1 MHAKLVGVPG
11 SHPCVSA
18 ELMLRHKG
26 VEFTRLDLPN
36 MSHKAMLPL
45 LRHRGST
52 VPVMTLD
59 GKRVSGTM
67 KIARALDHLVPEP
80 PLFAGADRATIEGAE
95 AWADSVLQDGV
106 RQLAR
111 YSVSVDPDAMASFL
125 TAPVLKI
132 PASTMRAILP
142 AIKPVVLLQM
152 RTKEETARTC
162 LEALPA
168 QLDRVDA
175 LLAEG
180 VIGGERPERR
190 RLPDRA
196 VRAADADLRPAAAA
210 HRLAP
215 RRPPMPASSS
225 RITRAGSGK
234 CSPHSGF
241 RSETRRRHR
250 RLAVASRG
258 RDRRGRTGSRPLRG
272 A

>member
-1 MHAKLVGVPG
+1 
-11 SHPCVSA
+11 
-18 ELMLRHKG
+18 
-26 VEFTRLDLPN
+26 
-36 MSHKAMLPL
+36 MLPL
-45 LRHRGST
+45 LRYRGST

-67 KIARALDHLVPEP
+67 KIARALEHLVPEP

-111 YSVSVDPDAMASFL
+111 YSVGDDPEAMASFL

-152 RTKEETARTC
+152 RTTEETARTC

-180 VIGGERPERR
+180 VIGGERPN
-190 RLPDRA
+190 
-196 VRAADADLRPAAAA
+196 AADFQIAPSVRLMLTFDQLRAA
-210 HRLAP
+210 HRRAPAGAP
-215 RRPPMPASSS
+215 RPRARPGLS
-225 RITRAGSGK
+225 RAGSGK

-241 RSETRRRHR
+241 RSETRATTSPPGCGIPRARP
-250 RLAVASRG
+250 APSCSATASPPC
-258 RDRRGRTGSRPLRG
+258 TTS

>member
-1 MHAKLVGVPG
+1 MHAKLIGVPG

-26 VEFTRLDLPN
+26 IEFSRLDLPN

-52 VPVMTLD
+52 VPVMTLE

-67 KIARALDHLVPEP
+67 KIARALDQLVPEP

-106 RQLAR
+106 RQFAR
-111 YSVSVDPDAMASFL
+111 YSVKADPEAMASFL
-125 TAPVLKI
+125 TAPVMKI

-180 VIGGERPERR
+180 VIGGERPNAADFQIAPSVRLMLTFDQLRGHIDARPAGAFAR
-190 RLPDRA
+190 RLVPDYPGRFRE
-196 VRAADADLRPAAAA
+196 VFPAQW
-210 HRLAP
+210 LP
-215 RRPPMPASSS
+215 
-225 RITRAGSGK
+225 
-234 CSPHSGF
+234 F
-241 RSETRRRHR
+241 
-250 RLAVASRG
+250 
-258 RDRRGRTGSRPLRG
+258 
-272 A
+272 